1 MEYVQLTLND
11 WVEMKQKLRQ
21 ELLGI
26 KQSFVRIG
34 YTLRKIDDQKLYE
47 HDGYKSIA
55 EFAAKEYGLGASI
68 VSRFIAINREY
79 SIDGYS
85 EHLRPEYAELGRS
98 QLEEMLKIPEQDRAM
113 IQPETAREDIR
124 ELKKFNKQIPET
136 GVADD
141 LKQLIESFFRDNP
154 DILNAIFAKGTFG
167 EQDMKQFAEIVN
179 PGGNRSYKKGMYFLM
194 LYETRIAVK
203 RFGSAPENMTWWEF
217 YQVVLGIFGE
227 AAHGADTWK
236 YYFEG
241 GIDQEEPDGAG
252 EDETVPGQ
260 MEYPSDYEDG
270 SWKEKEE
277 QAEEIAPAQKD
288 TDESMQREET
298 VSSTEEREIAEE
310 HKIAKEKPPVEQEET
325 ETVQAEPERKV
336 PEPERPPEKVEQ
348 QPEKPKRCRETVH
361 KGEESRMVKKGK
373 SRIEYMKGL
382 PVHSMAHYIND
393 EFERGNLTTDIL
405 KSFGKLFE
413 WLNQK
418 VDEGGR

>member
-21 ELLGI
+21 ELLGVT
-26 KQSFVRIG
+26 QSFVRIG

-47 HDGYKSIA
+47 HDGYRSIA

-68 VSRFIAINREY
+68 VSRFMAINREY

-98 QLEEMLKIPEQDRAM
+98 QLEEMLKLPEQDRAM
-113 IQPETAREDIR
+113 VQPETAREDIR
-124 ELKKFNKQIPET
+124 ELKKFNKQAPEI

-141 LKQLIESFFRDNP
+141 LKQLIENFFHDNP
-154 DILNAIFAKGTFG
+154 DLFNAIFAKGTF
-167 EQDMKQFAEIVN
+167 EERDMKQFAEIVN

-217 YQVVLGIFGE
+217 YQVVLEIFSE

-241 GIDQEEPDGAG
+241 GTEQEEPDGAG

-260 MEYPSDYEDG
+260 MEYPADYEEG

-288 TDESMQREET
+288 TDEGTKREES
-298 VSSTEEREIAEE
+298 VSTPEE
-310 HKIAKEKPPVEQEET
+310 HEIAKEKPSVGREET
-325 ETVQAEPERKV
+325 ETIQAEPEQND
-336 PEPERPPEKVEQ
+336 PRPEQ
-348 QPEKPKRCRETVH
+348 QPEKVERQPEKPERCQETAH
-361 KGEESRMVKKGK
+361 KGEVGRTVKKSK

-382 PVHSMAHYIND
+382 PVHSLAHYIND

-418 VDEGGR
+418 VDEGGREG

>member
-21 ELLGI
+21 ELLGV

-55 EFAAKEYGLGASI
+55 EFASKEYGLGASI
-68 VSRFIAINREY
+68 VSRFMAINREY
-79 SIDGYS
+79 SINGYS

-98 QLEEMLKIPEQDRAM
+98 QLEEMLKLPEQDRAM
-113 IQPETAREDIR
+113 VQPETAREDIR
-124 ELKKFNKQIPET
+124 ELKKFNRETPKT

-141 LKQLIESFFRDNP
+141 LKQLVENFFHDNP
-154 DILNAIFAKGTFG
+154 DLLNAIFERGEFR
-167 EQDMKQFAEIVN
+167 EQDMKQFAELMN

-203 RFGSAPENMTWWEF
+203 KFGSAPENMTWWEF
-217 YQVVLGIFGE
+217 YRVVLEIFGE

-236 YYFEG
+236 YYFES
-241 GIDQEEPDGAG
+241 GIDQEEPDVAG
-252 EDETVPGQ
+252 EDAILPGQ
-260 MEYPSDYEDG
+260 MEHPTDYEEG

-288 TDESMQREET
+288 ADESIQQEGT
-298 VSSTEEREIAEE
+298 TNIPEE
-310 HKIAKEKPPVEQEET
+310 HEIAKEKPPVEQEEA
-325 ETVQAEPERKV
+325 ETVQAEPEQDV
-336 PEPERPPEKVEQ
+336 PKPERQPEKVERQ
-348 QPEKPKRCRETVH
+348 SEKPERYQETAH
-361 KGEESRMVKKGK
+361 KGEVGRTVKKGK
-373 SRIEYMKGL
+373 SRIEYLKGL
-382 PVHSMAHYIND
+382 QVHSLAHYIND
-393 EFERGNLTTDIL
+393 EFECGNLTTDIL

-418 VDEGGR
+418 VDEGGREG

>member
-21 ELLGI
+21 ELLGV

-47 HDGYKSIA
+47 HDGYRSIA

-68 VSRFIAINREY
+68 VSRFMAINREY
-79 SIDGYS
+79 SIAGYS

-98 QLEEMLKIPEQDRAM
+98 QLEEMLKLPEQDRPM

-141 LKQLIESFFRDNP
+141 LKQLIENFFHDNP
-154 DILNAIFAKGTFG
+154 DILNAIFERGEFE

-203 RFGSAPENMTWWEF
+203 RFGSAPDNMTWWEF
-217 YQVVLGIFGE
+217 YQAVIEIFGE
-227 AAHGADTWK
+227 ATHGADTWK

-241 GIDQEEPDGAG
+241 GADQEEPDGAG
-252 EDETVPGQ
+252 ADETIPGQ
-260 MEYPSDYEDG
+260 MKYPADYEEG
-270 SWKEKEE
+270 SWQKKETSEQVEE
-277 QAEEIAPAQKD
+277 VAPAQKD
-288 TDESMQREET
+288 TDESIQQEES
-298 VSSTEEREIAEE
+298 VSAPEAREIAEE
-310 HKIAKEKPPVEQEET
+310 EPSAVQEET

-348 QPEKPKRCRETVH
+348 QPEKPERCREVAR
-361 KGEESRMVKKGK
+361 KGEESRTVKKGK

-382 PVHSMAHYIND
+382 PAYELAHYLND
-393 EFERGNLTTDIL
+393 EFECESLTVDML
-405 KSFGKLFE
+405 KSFGRLFE

-418 VDEGGR
+418 MDERGKKA

>member
-21 ELLGI
+21 ELLGV

-34 YTLRKIDDQKLYE
+34 YTLRRIDDQKLYE

-68 VSRFIAINREY
+68 VSRFMAINREY

-98 QLEEMLKIPEQDRAM
+98 QLEEMLKLPEQDRAM

-124 ELKKFNKQIPET
+124 ELKKFNKQAPEI

-141 LKQLIESFFRDNP
+141 LKQLIESFFHDNP
-154 DILNAIFAKGTFG
+154 ELLNTIFEREAFG

-203 RFGSAPENMTWWEF
+203 RFGSAPDNMTWWEF
-217 YQVVLGIFGE
+217 YQVVLKIFSE

-236 YYFEG
+236 YYFES
-241 GIDQEEPDGAG
+241 GIDQEEPDGTG
-252 EDETVPGQ
+252 EDAILPGQ
-260 MEYPSDYEDG
+260 MEYPTDYEEG
-270 SWKEKEE
+270 SWKEKKE

-288 TDESMQREET
+288 TDESAQREES
-298 VSSTEEREIAEE
+298 VSAPEAHEIAEE
-310 HKIAKEKPPVEQEET
+310 EPSVAQEKT

-336 PEPERPPEKVEQ
+336 PEPERPPEKVKQ
-348 QPEKPKRCRETVH
+348 QPEKPERCREVAR
-361 KGEESRMVKKGK
+361 KGEESRTVKKGK

-382 PVHSMAHYIND
+382 PAYELAHYLND
-393 EFERGNLTTDIL
+393 EFECESLTVDML
-405 KSFGKLFE
+405 KSFGRLFE

-418 VDEGGR
+418 MDEGGREG

>member
-21 ELLGI
+21 ELLGV

-68 VSRFIAINREY
+68 VSRFMAINREY

-98 QLEEMLKIPEQDRAM
+98 QLEEMLKLPEQDRAM
-113 IQPETAREDIR
+113 VQPETAREDIR

-217 YQVVLGIFGE
+217 YQAVLEIFGE

-236 YYFEG
+236 YYFES

-252 EDETVPGQ
+252 ADETIPGQ
-260 MEYPSDYEDG
+260 MEYPADYEEG
-270 SWKEKEE
+270 SWQKKETSE
-277 QAEEIAPAQKD
+277 QVEEIAPAQKD
-288 TDESMQREET
+288 TDESIQQEEP
-298 VSSTEEREIAEE
+298 VSAPEAREIAEE
-310 HKIAKEKPPVEQEET
+310 EPSVAQEKT

-348 QPEKPKRCRETVH
+348 QPEKPERCQEVTC
-361 KGEESRMVKKGK
+361 KGEESRTVKKGK

-382 PVHSMAHYIND
+382 PAYELAHYLND
-393 EFERGNLTTDIL
+393 EFECESLTVDML
-405 KSFGKLFE
+405 KSFGRLFE

-418 VDEGGR
+418 VDEGGREG

>member
-1 MEYVQLTLND
+1 
-11 WVEMKQKLRQ
+11 
-21 ELLGI
+21 
-26 KQSFVRIG
+26 
-34 YTLRKIDDQKLYE
+34 
-47 HDGYKSIA
+47 
-55 EFAAKEYGLGASI
+55 
-68 VSRFIAINREY
+68 
-79 SIDGYS
+79 
-85 EHLRPEYAELGRS
+85 
-98 QLEEMLKIPEQDRAM
+98 M

-141 LKQLIESFFRDNP
+141 LKQLIENFFHDNP
-154 DILNAIFAKGTFG
+154 DILNAIFERGEFE

-203 RFGSAPENMTWWEF
+203 RFGSAPENVTWWEF
-217 YQVVLGIFGE
+217 YQVVLEIFSE

-241 GIDQEEPDGAG
+241 GTEQEEPDGAG
-252 EDETVPGQ
+252 EDETIPGQ
-260 MEYPSDYEDG
+260 MEYPADYEEG

-288 TDESMQREET
+288 TDEGTKREEP
-298 VSSTEEREIAEE
+298 VGAPEEHEVAEE
-310 HKIAKEKPPVEQEET
+310 HKIAKEKHSMEREET
-325 ETVQAEPERKV
+325 ETVQTEPEWQH
-336 PEPERPPEKVEQ
+336 EKVEQ
-348 QPEKPKRCRETVH
+348 QPEKPERKGMVH
-361 KGEESRMVKKGK
+361 EGNRTVKKGK

-382 PVHSMAHYIND
+382 PVHILAHYIND
-393 EFERGNLTTDIL
+393 EFKRGNITTDIL

-418 VDEGGR
+418 VDERGREG

>member
-21 ELLGI
+21 ELLGV

-47 HDGYKSIA
+47 HDGYRSIA

-68 VSRFIAINREY
+68 VSRFMAINREY

-98 QLEEMLKIPEQDRAM
+98 QLEEMLKLPEQDRPM

-124 ELKKFNKQIPET
+124 ELKKFNKQAPEI

-141 LKQLIESFFRDNP
+141 LKQLIENFFHDNP
-154 DILNAIFAKGTFG
+154 DLLNAIFERGEFG
-167 EQDMKQFAEIVN
+167 EQDMKQFAELVN

-203 RFGSAPENMTWWEF
+203 RFGSAPDNMTWWEF
-217 YQVVLGIFGE
+217 YQAVIEIFGE
-227 AAHGADTWK
+227 ATHGADTWK

-241 GIDQEEPDGAG
+241 GADQEEPDGAG
-252 EDETVPGQ
+252 ADETIPGQ
-260 MEYPSDYEDG
+260 MKYPADYEEG
-270 SWKEKEE
+270 SWQKKETSEQVEE
-277 QAEEIAPAQKD
+277 VAPAQKD
-288 TDESMQREET
+288 TDESIQQEEP
-298 VSSTEEREIAEE
+298 VSAPEAREIAEE
-310 HKIAKEKPPVEQEET
+310 EPSAVQEET

-348 QPEKPKRCRETVH
+348 QPEKPERCREVAR
-361 KGEESRMVKKGK
+361 KGEESRTVKKGK

-382 PVHSMAHYIND
+382 PAYELAHYLND
-393 EFERGNLTTDIL
+393 EFECESLTVDML
-405 KSFGKLFE
+405 KSFGRLFE

-418 VDEGGR
+418 MDERGKKV

>member
-21 ELLGI
+21 ELLGV

-68 VSRFIAINREY
+68 VSRFMAINREY

-98 QLEEMLKIPEQDRAM
+98 QLEEMLKLPEQDRSM
-113 IQPETAREDIR
+113 VQTETARADIR
-124 ELKKFNKQIPET
+124 ELKKFNRETPKT

-141 LKQLIESFFRDNP
+141 LKQLIESFFHDNP
-154 DILNAIFAKGTFG
+154 DLLNTIFERGEFG
-167 EQDMKQFAEIVN
+167 EQDMKQFAELVN

-217 YQVVLGIFGE
+217 YQVVLKIFSE

-241 GIDQEEPDGAG
+241 GAEQEEPDGAG
-252 EDETVPGQ
+252 EDETIPGQ
-260 MEYPSDYEDG
+260 MEYPTDYEEG
-270 SWKEKEE
+270 TWKEKEE
-277 QAEEIAPAQKD
+277 QAEGIAPAQKD
-288 TDESMQREET
+288 TDESAKREES
-298 VSSTEEREIAEE
+298 VSTPEE
-310 HKIAKEKPPVEQEET
+310 HEIAKEKPSVGREET
-325 ETVQAEPERKV
+325 ETIQAEPEQND
-336 PEPERPPEKVEQ
+336 PRPEQ
-348 QPEKPKRCRETVH
+348 QPEKVERQPEKPERCQETAH
-361 KGEESRMVKKGK
+361 KGEVGRTVKKSK

-382 PVHSMAHYIND
+382 PVHSLAHYIND

-418 VDEGGR
+418 VDEGGREG

>member
-21 ELLGI
+21 ELLGV

-68 VSRFIAINREY
+68 VSRFMAINREY
-79 SIDGYS
+79 SIDGCS

-98 QLEEMLKIPEQDRAM
+98 QLEEMLKLPEQDRAM
-113 IQPETAREDIR
+113 VQPETAREDIR
-124 ELKKFNKQIPET
+124 ELKKFNKQTPEI

-141 LKQLIESFFRDNP
+141 LKQLIENFFHDNP
-154 DILNAIFAKGTFG
+154 DILNAIFERGEFE

-203 RFGSAPENMTWWEF
+203 KFGSAPENMTWWEF
-217 YQVVLGIFGE
+217 YRVVLEIFGE
-227 AAHGADTWK
+227 TAHGADTWK
-236 YYFEG
+236 YYFES
-241 GIDQEEPDGAG
+241 GIDQEEPDGMG

-260 MEYPSDYEDG
+260 MEYPTDYEEG

-277 QAEEIAPAQKD
+277 QAEEVAPAQKD
-288 TDESMQREET
+288 TDESIQQEEP
-298 VSSTEEREIAEE
+298 VSAPEAREIAEE
-310 HKIAKEKPPVEQEET
+310 EPSAVQEET

-348 QPEKPKRCRETVH
+348 QPEKPERCREVAR
-361 KGEESRMVKKGK
+361 KGEESRTVKKGK

-382 PVHSMAHYIND
+382 PAYELAHYLND
-393 EFERGNLTTDIL
+393 EFECESLTVDML
-405 KSFGKLFE
+405 KSFGRLFE

-418 VDEGGR
+418 MDERGKKA

>member
-1 MEYVQLTLND
+1 MKYVQLTLND

-21 ELLGI
+21 ELLGV

-47 HDGYKSIA
+47 HDGYRSIA

-68 VSRFIAINREY
+68 VSRFMAINREY

-98 QLEEMLKIPEQDRAM
+98 QLEEMLKLPEQDRPM

-141 LKQLIESFFRDNP
+141 LKQLIENFFHDNP
-154 DILNAIFAKGTFG
+154 DILNAIFERGEFE

-203 RFGSAPENMTWWEF
+203 RFGSAPDNMTWWEF
-217 YQVVLGIFGE
+217 YQAVIEIFGE
-227 AAHGADTWK
+227 ATHGADTWK

-241 GIDQEEPDGAG
+241 GADQEEPDGAG
-252 EDETVPGQ
+252 ADETIPGQ
-260 MEYPSDYEDG
+260 MKYPADYEEG
-270 SWKEKEE
+270 SWQKKETSEQVEE
-277 QAEEIAPAQKD
+277 VAPAQKD
-288 TDESMQREET
+288 TDESIQQEEP
-298 VSSTEEREIAEE
+298 VSAPEAREIAEE
-310 HKIAKEKPPVEQEET
+310 EPSTVQEET

-348 QPEKPKRCRETVH
+348 QPEKSERCREVAR
-361 KGEESRMVKKGK
+361 KGEESRTVKKARAG
-373 SRIEYMKGL
+373 S
-382 PVHSMAHYIND
+382 N
-393 EFERGNLTTDIL
+393 T
-405 KSFGKLFE
+405 
-413 WLNQK
+413 
-418 VDEGGR
+418 

>member
-21 ELLGI
+21 ELLGV

-47 HDGYKSIA
+47 HDGYRSIA

-68 VSRFIAINREY
+68 VSRFMAINREY

-98 QLEEMLKIPEQDRAM
+98 QLEEMLKLPEQDRAM
-113 IQPETAREDIR
+113 VQSETAREDIR

-136 GVADD
+136 GVVDD
-141 LKQLIESFFRDNP
+141 LKQLIESFFHDNP
-154 DILNAIFAKGTFG
+154 DILNAIFTKGTFG

-217 YQVVLGIFGE
+217 YQVVLEIFSE
-227 AAHGADTWK
+227 AAHVADTWK

-241 GIDQEEPDGAG
+241 GTEQEEPDGAG
-252 EDETVPGQ
+252 EDETIPGQ
-260 MEYPSDYEDG
+260 MEYPADYEEG

-288 TDESMQREET
+288 TDEGTKREEP
-298 VSSTEEREIAEE
+298 VSAPEEHEVAEE
-310 HKIAKEKPPVEQEET
+310 HKIAKEKHSMEREET
-325 ETVQAEPERKV
+325 ETVPTEPEWQH
-336 PEPERPPEKVEQ
+336 EKVEQ
-348 QPEKPKRCRETVH
+348 QPEKPERKGMVH
-361 KGEESRMVKKGK
+361 EGNRTVKKGK

-382 PVHSMAHYIND
+382 PVHILAHYIND
-393 EFERGNLTTDIL
+393 EFKRGNITADIL

-418 VDEGGR
+418 VDERGREG

>member
-21 ELLGI
+21 ELIGV

-55 EFAAKEYGLGASI
+55 EFAAKEYGLSASI
-68 VSRFIAINREY
+68 VSRFMAINREY

-85 EHLRPEYAELGRS
+85 NHLRPEYAELGRS
-98 QLEEMLKIPEQDRAM
+98 QLEEMLKLPEQDQSM
-113 IQPETAREDIR
+113 VQPETAREDIR
-124 ELKKFNKQIPET
+124 ELKKFNRETPKT

-141 LKQLIESFFRDNP
+141 LKQLIENFFHDNP
-154 DILNAIFAKGTFG
+154 DLLNAIFAKGTFE

-179 PGGNRSYKKGMYFLM
+179 PGENRSYKKGMYFLM

-217 YQVVLGIFGE
+217 YQAVLEIFGE

-241 GIDQEEPDGAG
+241 GTEQEEPDRAG
-252 EDETVPGQ
+252 EDETIPGQ
-260 MEYPSDYEDG
+260 MEYPKDYEEG
-270 SWKEKEE
+270 NWKEKEE

-288 TDESMQREET
+288 TDEDAKREET
-298 VSSTEEREIAEE
+298 VSTPEE
-310 HKIAKEKPPVEQEET
+310 HEIVKEEPSVTQEEA
-325 ETVQAEPERKV
+325 ETVQAEPERNAQ
-336 PEPERPPEKVEQ
+336 EPERLPEELERKPEKAG
-348 QPEKPKRCRETVH
+348 RCQMEIR
-361 KGEESRMVKKGK
+361 KGEESGMAKKGK

-382 PVHSMAHYIND
+382 PAHSLAHYIND
-393 EFERGNLTTDIL
+393 EFECGNLTEDML
-405 KSFGKLFE
+405 KSFGKLLE
-413 WLNQK
+413 WLKQK
-418 VDEGGR
+418 VN